1 MSFRHIKLIKRQVVF
16 PMIKNLKA
24 ASDKALI
31 NYSKFRSYLTKLD
44 SDILRGSNTLLVL
57 DIIANLDPQGSY
69 GYEINQILHT
79 TSTHSINF
87 REPTLYKLLKK
98 LHKENVLSVKKVEK
112 RTYYTLTSLGWV
124 IYDYA
129 IGFFTNI
136 AVSLLDFDRRS
147 FEISHNVIFC
157 RACSNRI
164 RLDNHPPRFCRV
176 CGTYVQNLFENLIKA
191 KNYSLDHY
199 EFIDFAPNLQKISS
213 FYESNQN

>member
-1 MSFRHIKLIKRQVVF
+1 
-16 PMIKNLKA
+16 MIKNLKA

-44 SDILRGSNTLLVL
+44 SDILRGSNTLLIL

-69 GYEINQILHT
+69 GYEINQILQT
-79 TSTHSINF
+79 KSNHSINLG
-87 REPTLYKLLKK
+87 EPTLYKLLKK
-98 LHKENVLSVKKVEK
+98 LYKEKVLLAKKVEK
-112 RTYYTLTSLGWV
+112 RNYYTLTSLGWV

-129 IGFFTNI
+129 TGFFTNI
-136 AVSLLDFDRRS
+136 AASLLDFDRRS

-157 RACSNRI
+157 PTCSNRI
-164 RLDNHPPRFCRV
+164 RLENHPPRFCRV

-199 EFIDFAPNLQKISS
+199 EFLDFTPNLQKISS
-213 FYESNQN
+213 FYESNQ